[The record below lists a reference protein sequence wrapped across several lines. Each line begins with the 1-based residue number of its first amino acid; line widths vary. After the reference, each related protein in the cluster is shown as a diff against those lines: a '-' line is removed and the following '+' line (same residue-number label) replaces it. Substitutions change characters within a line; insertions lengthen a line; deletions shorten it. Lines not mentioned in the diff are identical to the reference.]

1 MLCVLVLYSLLFVLV
16 YTHLIYFSLKI
27 HLSLIFPCL
36 IYCLFLTGMEL
47 TDDNLRTLSD
57 YLQHTL
63 SPDVNIRRP
72 GEFNLL
78 RWTVLVSICL
88 FLVSSQL
95 FCMIMIYI
103 FFFFPLQLRSFL
115 NQLKLIRTTL
125 FFYYTWL
132 TNKMST

>member
-1 MLCVLVLYSLLFVLV
+1 VYVYWCCVHCCLLLV
-16 YTHLIYFSLKI
+16 YTHLICFSLKI
-27 HLSLIFPCL
+27 HLSLIFTCL
-36 IYCLFLTGMEL
+36 TYCLYLIGMEL

-78 RWTVLVSICL
+78 SWTFLVSICL

-95 FCMIMIYI
+95 FCMIMVS
-103 FFFFPLQLRSFL
+103 FLFVQLRSFL

-125 FFYYTWL
+125 FFCYTWL